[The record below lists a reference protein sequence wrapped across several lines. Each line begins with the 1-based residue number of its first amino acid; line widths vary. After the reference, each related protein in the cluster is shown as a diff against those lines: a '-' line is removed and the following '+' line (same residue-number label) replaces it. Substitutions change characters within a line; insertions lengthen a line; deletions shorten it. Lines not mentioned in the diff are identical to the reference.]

1 MDSKNPGSDPVSADI
16 GAWDELRSDE
26 TSAIETQTDAAPLK
40 DTLIGLDSLT
50 DQDFANDGQA
60 MAFYRQNGCTTVMHA
75 FTLANILHTSFRVQ
89 EASRFYR
96 VAFDLHSKSH
106 GEYPLAQSL
115 LQARLLCLMKAGQD
129 APANE
134 IAELRALCIPH
145 ANFIESVHKAW
156 REGDAIGAMRHTAN
170 AFEEFHT
177 GEEIDSLYLGF
188 ALQANFP
195 FTKGC
200 ADHRVIPNKL
210 FLYWDKNPPE
220 EIQRNFD
227 FHRQITG
234 LDVKIFDKPEAEQW
248 LYDVYG
254 VEARSLF
261 LGARHPAEAA
271 DILRV
276 HVIQALGGWW
286 LDADIRIRD
295 EQALQFILDRHEQN
309 VLFLTHNNVVHNDF
323 FGAVAQSPLLNEAL
337 LNIYR
342 NCYLHHG
349 LFIAYKTGPGV
360 FNRAL
365 NRLIHRDLS
374 GIAPLA
380 PTSIHDH
387 HVFSRLIEEFD
398 TPYKHQTPHW
408 MAV

>member
-1 MDSKNPGSDPVSADI
+1 MDSKHSGIDPALADI
-16 GAWDELRSDE
+16 DAWDELRADDASSGDVSMPVIPSSDYL
-26 TSAIETQTDAAPLK
+26 T
-40 DTLIGLDSLT
+40 GLNALAE
-50 DQDFANDGQA
+50 QDFANDGQA
-60 MAFYRQNGCTTVMHA
+60 FAFYQQNGCSTVMHA
-75 FTLANILHTSFRVQ
+75 FTLANILHTSFRVK

-96 VAFDLHSKSH
+96 IAYELHSKNP

-115 LQARLLCLMKAGQD
+115 LQARLLCLMKAGQEL
-129 APANE
+129 PAQE
-134 IAELRALCIPH
+134 VAELRAVSIPH

-156 REGDAIGAMRHTAN
+156 REGDPAGAMRLTAN

-188 ALQANFP
+188 ALAANFP
-195 FTKGC
+195 FSKGC
-200 ADHRVIPNKL
+200 GTTRVIPNKL

-220 EIQRNFD
+220 EIARNFD
-227 FHRQITG
+227 FHRKITG

-248 LYDVYG
+248 LYEVYG

-295 EQALQFILDRHEQN
+295 EQALEFILDRKEEN

-323 FGAVAQSPLLNEAL
+323 FGAVPQSALLNECL
-337 LNIYR
+337 LNVYR
-342 NCYLHHG
+342 NCYLHPG

-365 NRLIHRDLS
+365 NRLMHRDLS

-380 PTSIHDH
+380 PTSVHDH
-387 HVFSRLIEEFD
+387 HMFSRLIEEFD
-398 TPYKHQTPHW
+398 TPYKVQTPHW
-408 MAV
+408 QAV

>member
-1 MDSKNPGSDPVSADI
+1 MERNNPEPDHDLTDI
-16 GAWDELRSDE
+16 GAWDEARSE
-26 TSAIETQTDAAPLK
+26 TTSQTDEVEPETAPSDNLTGL
-40 DTLIGLDSLT
+40 DTLT
-50 DQDFANDGQA
+50 ETDFAQDEQA
-60 MAFYRQNGCTTVMHA
+60 LAFYRENGCTTVMHA
-75 FTLANILHTSFRVQ
+75 FTLANILHTHFRVK

-96 VAFDLHSKSH
+96 IAYELHSKSP

-115 LQARLLCLMKAGQD
+115 LQARLLCLMKAGLPLPSSEVD
-129 APANE
+129 
-134 IAELRALCIPH
+134 ELGALCLPH
-145 ANFIESVHKAW
+145 ANFIRSVHKAW
-156 REGDAIGAMRHTAN
+156 RENNPIGAMRLTAN

-177 GEEIDSLYLGF
+177 GEEIDSLFLGF
-188 ALQANFP
+188 ALSADFP
-195 FTKGC
+195 FSKRCSTQ
-200 ADHRVIPNKL
+200 RVIPNKL

-220 EIQRNFD
+220 EIVRNFE
-227 FHRQITG
+227 FHRKITG
-234 LDVKIFDKPEAEQW
+234 LDVKIFDKAEAEQW

-254 VEARSLF
+254 IEARSLF

-295 EQALQFILDRHEQN
+295 EQALQFILDRKEEN

-323 FGAVAQSPLLNEAL
+323 FGSVPQSSLLNECL
-337 LNIYR
+337 LNVYR
-342 NCYLHHG
+342 NCYLHPG

-365 NRLIHRDLS
+365 NRLMHRDLS
-374 GIAPLA
+374 GIASLP
-380 PTSIHDH
+380 PTSVHDH

-398 TPYKHQTPHW
+398 TPYKSQTPHW
-408 MAV
+408 QAV

>member
-1 MDSKNPGSDPVSADI
+1 MDSNNPGSDPASADI
-16 GAWDELRSDE
+16 DAWDELRSDE
-26 TSAIETQTDAAPLK
+26 TPRQDEAAPSPAAA
-40 DTLIGLDSLT
+40 DTLSGLDTLT
-50 DQDFANDGQA
+50 EQDFAHDGQA
-60 MAFYRQNGCTTVMHA
+60 IEFYRQNGCKTVMHA
-75 FTLANILHTSFRVQ
+75 FTLANIMHTSFRVQ

-115 LQARLLCLMKAGQD
+115 LQARLLCLMKAGQEL
-129 APANE
+129 PAHE
-134 IAELRALCIPH
+134 VDELRALCIPH

-156 REGDAIGAMRHTAN
+156 RQGDPTGAMRLTAN

-188 ALQANFP
+188 ALQAHFP
-195 FTKGC
+195 FTKGS

-220 EIQRNFD
+220 EIRRNFD
-227 FHRQITG
+227 YHRQISG

-286 LDADIRIRD
+286 LDADIQIRD
-295 EQALQFILDRHEQN
+295 QQAIDFILDRHEQN

-323 FGAVAQSPLLNEAL
+323 FGSVPQSPLLSECL

-342 NCYLHHG
+342 NCYIHPG

-365 NRLIHRDLS
+365 NRLIHRDVS
-374 GIAPLA
+374 GISPLA

-408 MAV
+408 QAV

>member
-1 MDSKNPGSDPVSADI
+1 MTTHV
-16 GAWDELRSDE
+16 
-26 TSAIETQTDAAPLK
+26 ETQSHAVPLT
-40 DTLIGLDSLT
+40 DTLTGLDALT
-50 DQDFANDGQA
+50 DQDFANDDKA
-60 MAFYRQNGCTTVMHA
+60 IAFYSQNGCTTVMHA

-96 VAFDLHSKSH
+96 IAFDLHSKSH
-106 GEYPLAQSL
+106 SEYPLAQSL

-129 APANE
+129 APVNE
-134 IAELRALCIPH
+134 IAKLRALCIPH

-195 FTKGC
+195 FIKGC

-227 FHRQITG
+227 FHRQISG

-254 VEARSLF
+254 IEARSLF
-261 LGARHPAEAA
+261 LSARHPAEAA

-342 NCYLHHG
+342 NCYLHPG

-380 PTSIHDH
+380 PTSVNDH

-398 TPYKHQTPHW
+398 TPYKHHTPHW
-408 MAV
+408 QAV

>member
-1 MDSKNPGSDPVSADI
+1 MDSTHPETDPASAEID
-16 GAWDELRSDE
+16 AWDLQRSEDVP
-26 TSAIETQTDAAPLK
+26 APDGPAQLP
-40 DTLIGLDSLT
+40 TLEGLDALT
-50 DQDFANDGQA
+50 LQDFAQDEQA
-60 MAFYRQNGCTTVMHA
+60 LAFYLTNGCSTVMHA

-96 VAFDLHSKSH
+96 IAFDLHSKNP

-115 LQARLLCLMKAGQD
+115 LQARLLCLLKAGMD
-129 APANE
+129 LPAE
-134 IAELRALCIPH
+134 EVAQLRALCIPH

-156 REGDAIGAMRHTAN
+156 REGDPMGALRLTGN
-170 AFEEFHT
+170 AYEEFHT
-177 GEEIDSLYLGF
+177 GEEIDSLYLSF
-188 ALQANFP
+188 AQQAH
-195 FTKGC
+195 FTFSKNR
-200 ADHRVIPNKL
+200 ADHRVIPNRL

-220 EIQRNFD
+220 EIVRNFE
-227 FHRQITG
+227 FHRRITD
-234 LDVKIFDKPEAEQW
+234 LDVKIFDKAEAEEW

-254 VEARSLF
+254 VEARALF
-261 LGARHPAEAA
+261 LNARHPAEAA

-295 EQALQFILDRHEQN
+295 EEALKFILDQKDSN

-323 FGAVAQSPLLNEAL
+323 FGSVPQSPLLNECL

-342 NCYLHHG
+342 NCHMHQG

-374 GIAPLA
+374 DIAAMP
-380 PTSIHDH
+380 PTSVYDH
-387 HVFSRLIEEFD
+387 HMFSRLIEEFD
-398 TPYKHQTPHW
+398 TPYKAQTIHW
-408 MAV
+408 QAV

>member
-1 MDSKNPGSDPVSADI
+1 M
-16 GAWDELRSDE
+16 
-26 TSAIETQTDAAPLK
+26 TD
-40 DTLIGLDSLT
+40 D
-50 DQDFANDGQA
+50 DFANDGQA
-60 MAFYRQNGCTTVMHA
+60 IAFYRQNGCSTVMQA
-75 FTLANILHTSFRVQ
+75 FTLANILHTSFRVK

-96 VAFDLHSKSH
+96 IAYELHSKSP

-115 LQARLLCLMKAGQD
+115 LQARLLCLMKAGLEL
-129 APANE
+129 PANE
-134 IAELRALCIPH
+134 VAELRAVCIPH

-156 REGDAIGAMRHTAN
+156 REGDPLGAMRHTRN

-188 ALQANFP
+188 ALAADFP
-195 FTKGC
+195 FSKGC
-200 ADHRVIPNKL
+200 GTQRVIPNKL

-220 EIQRNFD
+220 EIARNFE
-227 FHRQITG
+227 FHRKITG
-234 LDVKIFDKPEAEQW
+234 LDVKIFDKLEAEQW

-254 VEARSLF
+254 VEARALF

-295 EQALQFILDRHEQN
+295 EQALQFILDRKEDN

-323 FGAVAQSPLLNEAL
+323 FGSVPQSPLLSEAL

-342 NCYLHHG
+342 NCYQHPG

-374 GIAPLA
+374 GIAPMS
-380 PTSIHDH
+380 PTSVHDH
-387 HVFSRLIEEFD
+387 HVFSRVIEEFD
-398 TPYKHQTPHW
+398 TPYKHHTPHW
-408 MAV
+408 QAV

>member
-1 MDSKNPGSDPVSADI
+1 MPVIPSSDY
-16 GAWDELRSDE
+16 L
-26 TSAIETQTDAAPLK
+26 T
-40 DTLIGLDSLT
+40 GLNALT
-50 DQDFANDGQA
+50 EQDFADDGQA
-60 MAFYRQNGCTTVMHA
+60 FAFYQQNGCTTVMHA
-75 FTLANILHTSFRVQ
+75 FTLANILHTSFRVK

-96 VAFDLHSKSH
+96 IAYELHSKNP

-115 LQARLLCLMKAGQD
+115 LQARLLCLMKAGQEL
-129 APANE
+129 PAQE
-134 IAELRALCIPH
+134 VAELRAVSIPH

-156 REGDAIGAMRHTAN
+156 REGDPAGAMRLTAN

-188 ALQANFP
+188 ALAANLP
-195 FTKGC
+195 FSKGC
-200 ADHRVIPNKL
+200 GTTRVIPNKL

-220 EIQRNFD
+220 EIARNFD
-227 FHRQITG
+227 FHRKITG
-234 LDVKIFDKPEAEQW
+234 LDVKIFDKSEAEQW
-248 LYDVYG
+248 LYEVYG

-295 EQALQFILDRHEQN
+295 EQALEFILDRKEEN

-323 FGAVAQSPLLNEAL
+323 FGSVPQSPLLNECL
-337 LNIYR
+337 LNVYR
-342 NCYLHHG
+342 NCYLHPG

-365 NRLIHRDLS
+365 NRLMHRDLS

-380 PTSIHDH
+380 PTSVHDH
-387 HVFSRLIEEFD
+387 HMFSRLIEEFD
-398 TPYKHQTPHW
+398 TPYKVQTPHW
-408 MAV
+408 QAV

>member
-16 GAWDELRSDE
+16 EAWDELRSDG
-26 TSAIETQTDAAPLK
+26 TSAIDTQTDVAPLK

-60 MAFYRQNGCTTVMHA
+60 IAFYRQNGCTTVMHA
-75 FTLANILHTSFRVQ
+75 FTLANILHTSFRVL

-227 FHRQITG
+227 FHRRITG

-286 LDADIRIRD
+286 LDADTRIRD

-342 NCYLHHG
+342 NCYLHPG

-387 HVFSRLIEEFD
+387 RVFSQLIEEFD